1 MSHGS
6 AAKTMI
12 PPPCPAA
19 SGPSPDLAGPRSIAQ
34 RLEQAAR
41 LAAAMHAQLA
51 AELEAEMGPA
61 GPDAHDWREH
71 PAGRTPRAVRHTPP
85 AGVR

>member
-6 AAKTMI
+6 ADQTMTS
-12 PPPCPAA
+12 PPRPAA
-19 SGPSPDLAGPRSIAQ
+19 SGPSPDLAGTRSFAQ

-51 AELEAEMGPA
+51 AELEAEMGPTE
-61 GPDAHDWREH
+61 PDAHDWREH
-71 PAGRTPRAVRHTPP
+71 PAGRAPRAVRHTPP